1 MRGGGDST
9 HSIPYRF
16 VSTCSCPRGYIPG
29 ACMLDVWKP
38 GPGRFRELPAGVLF
52 GSVYERLQHTMSTLS
67 TVMIAS
73 YGHDPRHDLFLI
85 GVACASTLLP
95 YAVGITVTASL
106 YNSTHHRSAIP
117 QRTQRNIIEAYDEAI
132 TGAIGIY

>member
-1 MRGGGDST
+1 
-9 HSIPYRF
+9 
-16 VSTCSCPRGYIPG
+16 
-29 ACMLDVWKP
+29 MLDVWKP

-52 GSVYERLQHTMSTLS
+52 GSVYERLQHTTSTLS

-106 YNSTHHRSAIP
+106 YHSTHHRSAIP
-117 QRTQRNIIEAYDEAI
+117 QRTQRNIIEAHDEAI
-132 TGAIGIY
+132 TDAVGIY